1 MIDRYIKMR
10 NSGQYNLEWFYEYY
24 NSKGGK
30 EIDISKFNMVF
41 NMANLN
47 QILEDLDKE
56 FNLTQVLDRKG
67 KLIKVYK
74 NE

>member
-1 MIDRYIKMR
+1 
-10 NSGQYNLEWFYEYY
+10 
-24 NSKGGK
+24 
-30 EIDISKFNMVF
+30 MVF
-41 NMANLN
+41 NMVNLN

-56 FNLTQVLDRKG
+56 FNLTQVLDHKG